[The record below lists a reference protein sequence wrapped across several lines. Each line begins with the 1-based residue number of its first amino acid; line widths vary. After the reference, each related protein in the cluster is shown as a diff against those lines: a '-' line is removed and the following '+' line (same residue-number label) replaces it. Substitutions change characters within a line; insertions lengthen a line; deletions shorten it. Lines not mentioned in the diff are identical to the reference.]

1 MGNYYSMLLLGHK
14 CAAYRKHVLKC
25 TQMDV
30 AKETGFTVSNISAFE
45 TGRNDS
51 SLILLWY
58 LLHGLSLE
66 KLTGGEPIV

>member
-1 MGNYYSMLLLGHK
+1 MNMLMLGHK
-14 CAAYRKHVLKC
+14 CALYRKKILKC

-30 AKETGFTVSNISAFE
+30 AKETGFTVSNVSAFE

-58 LLHGLSLE
+58 LTHGLTLDQ
-66 KLTGGEPIV
+66 LTGGEPIV

>member
-1 MGNYYSMLLLGHK
+1 
-14 CAAYRKHVLKC
+14 
-25 TQMDV
+25 MDV

>member
-1 MGNYYSMLLLGHK
+1 MNMLMLGHK
-14 CAAYRKHVLKC
+14 CALYRKKILKC

-30 AKETGFTVSNISAFE
+30 ARETGFTVSNVSAFE

-58 LLHGLSLE
+58 LTHGLTLE
-66 KLTGGEPIV
+66 QLTGGEPIV

>member
-1 MGNYYSMLLLGHK
+1 MNMLMLGHK
-14 CAAYRKHVLKC
+14 CGLYRKKILKC

-30 AKETGFTVSNISAFE
+30 AKETGFTVSNVSAFE

-58 LLHGLSLE
+58 LMHGLTLDQ
-66 KLTGGEPIV
+66 LTGGEPIV

>member
-1 MGNYYSMLLLGHK
+1 MNMLVLGHK
-14 CAAYRKHVLKC
+14 CALYRKKILKC

-30 AKETGFTVSNISAFE
+30 AKETGFTVSNVSAFE

-58 LLHGLSLE
+58 LMHGLTLE
-66 KLTGGEPIV
+66 QLMGGEPIV